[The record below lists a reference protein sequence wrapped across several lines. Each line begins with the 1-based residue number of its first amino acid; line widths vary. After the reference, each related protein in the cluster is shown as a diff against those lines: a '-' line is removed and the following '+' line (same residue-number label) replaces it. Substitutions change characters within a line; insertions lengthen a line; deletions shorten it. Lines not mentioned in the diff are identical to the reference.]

1 MLFFLLIDTT
11 FASDN
16 YLRFR
21 KSLLERIQKLIM
33 TTGDKIIDKKPTIQ
47 HKRRS
52 SKDISIIIY

>member
-33 TTGDKIIDKKPTIQ
+33 TTGGKIIDKKPTIQ

-52 SKDISIIIY
+52 SKNISIIIY

>member
-33 TTGDKIIDKKPTIQ
+33 ATGDKIIDKKPTIQ

-52 SKDISIIIY
+52 SKNISIIIY